1 MIMKKIILTILVSV
15 FGLIEINAQTV
26 SRTILKSGTW
36 EWIYPECN
44 YCTTKMHF
52 DETKMYWDVYYFYN
66 TKTNTEI
73 DTYYLSDTLPDTFDK
88 SKVGKVNNGQY
99 IVMLNT
105 NMRKGKELELMSCFK
120 VLNVTN
126 DELRV
131 MVSYIPPS
139 SVGGIGDIYVFKKVK

>member
-1 MIMKKIILTILVSV
+1 MRKIILTILISV
-15 FGLIEINAQTV
+15 LGFIEINAQTV

-36 EWIYPECN
+36 QWTYPECN
-44 YCTTKMHF
+44 YSTTKMHF

-66 TKTNTEI
+66 KETITEV

-105 NMRKGKELELMSCFK
+105 NMRKGKKLELMSCFK